1 MNKQS
6 FKSILIKRILIALI
20 IMSCLVLLFSV
31 YQRINY
37 EMDIKADLYNSLS
50 SLFFANLEEEIDE
63 RIEEEKPQSLD
74 QFPIDVESKLSQV
87 GGMSYY
93 SKVKDEKLYI
103 YRVENGNQPVLYKLY
118 IPDLIRKIDTKVQLN
133 TEYAVYSPLYESI
146 IDFDLEAEDIDFYQR
161 DEIIR
166 HGFNYYYTA
175 SNNKPYS
182 RYPFHLIIDLNINIL
197 NLLFINLFRIIVF
210 LLITVSIT
218 YYLTNEFSERL
229 SAKIIQLAETSYL
242 KGQRA
247 IKGLKS
253 DIELPVTNIKE
264 IDKVTSTLKYLF
276 ISNYN
281 YSKQLEENHAQI
293 KSTNNAL
300 WNVLV
305 LTEKLVSDKIGPK
318 AFKTEIENK
327 TDNLEE
333 ETTKPLNNLVTDII
347 TINREKKEYLNQN
360 QNLIY
365 KTLNL
370 LGEMSEYRD
379 DVTGAHINRV
389 SKIAVV
395 LGKEFLAT
403 EKELTRLKN
412 AAKLHDLGKISIPD
426 KILLKE
432 GKLTDLEYEKM
443 KQHCRAGH
451 NILSRIDDS
460 LFNLAAEI
468 SLKHH
473 EKWDGTGYPLGLKGT
488 DIPLESRIV
497 AICDVFDALKS
508 DRPYKEAY
516 SFKRSFAILE
526 EDKAKHFDPE
536 LVDAFMANRE
546 KIIQIYQ

>member
-1 MNKQS
+1 MDKQS
-6 FKSILIKRILIALI
+6 FKSILMEKILIALI

-31 YQRINY
+31 YQRFNY
-37 EMDIKADLYNSLS
+37 EIDIKADSYSSLS

-63 RIEEEKPQSLD
+63 KIEEKKPQYLNE
-74 QFPIDVESKLSQV
+74 FPAGIKNKLNQV

-93 SKVKDEKLYI
+93 SKVQAEELYLYKL
-103 YRVENGNQPVLYKLY
+103 ENNEQPVLYKLY
-118 IPDLIRKIDTKVQLN
+118 LPELIRKVDTKVQLN
-133 TEYAVYSPLYESI
+133 TEYAVYSSLYEPI
-146 IDFDLEAEDIDFYQR
+146 IEFDLEAENINFYQR

-197 NLLFINLFRIIVF
+197 NLLLINLFKIIMY
-210 LLITVSIT
+210 LLITVLIT
-218 YYLTNEFSERL
+218 YYLTKEFSERL
-229 SAKIIQLAETSYL
+229 STKIIQLAETAYL

-247 IKGLKS
+247 VKGLES
-253 DIELPVTNIKE
+253 DIKLPVTNIKE
-264 IDKVTSTLKYLF
+264 IDKITSTLKYLF
-276 ISNYN
+276 RSNYN
-281 YSKQLEENHAQI
+281 YSKELEENHAQI

-300 WNVLV
+300 WNVLI
-305 LTEKLVSDKIGPK
+305 LTEKLVSNKIEPEV
-318 AFKTEIENK
+318 FKEKIEDK
-327 TDNLEE
+327 TDSLED

-347 TINREKKEYLNQN
+347 TINCEKKEYLNQN

-389 SKIAVV
+389 SEIAAI
-395 LGKEFLAT
+395 LGKEFLET
-403 EKELTRLKN
+403 EEELTRLEN

-460 LFNLAAEI
+460 LFNLAADI

-473 EKWDGTGYPLGLKGT
+473 EKWDGTGYPLGLKGA

-508 DRPYKEAY
+508 DRPYKEPY

-526 EDKAKHFDPE
+526 EDKAKHFDPQI
-536 LVDAFMANRE
+536 VDAFMDNKE